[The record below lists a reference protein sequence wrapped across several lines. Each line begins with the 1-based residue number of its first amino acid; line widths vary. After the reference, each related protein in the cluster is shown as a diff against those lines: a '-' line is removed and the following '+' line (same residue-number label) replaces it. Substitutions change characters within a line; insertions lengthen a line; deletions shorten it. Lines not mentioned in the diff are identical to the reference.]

1 MGRQV
6 GVRAKPVPMFCRHVL
21 SRVIVLM
28 DVQQRGL
35 LQGEQQHRAE
45 HNPEQVTH

>member
-1 MGRQV
+1 M
-6 GVRAKPVPMFCRHVL
+6 RAKPVPMFSRYVL
-21 SRVIVLM
+21 SRVIFLM

-45 HNPEQVTH
+45 HNPEQATHQRPF